1 MKAIFRAG
9 AYQDLEQISAW
20 IARDEPRAAARV
32 VERILDDIVR
42 LSRFPLIGRAGR
54 VAGTHEWVV
63 VGLPYIVVYVVD
75 ERHHELIVI
84 AVFHAARDR

>member
-1 MKAIFRAG
+1 MKAILRDT
-9 AYQDLEQISAW
+9 AYRDLEQISAW
-20 IARDEPRAAARV
+20 IARDQPLAADRIIG
-32 VERILDDIVR
+32 RILDDIVR
-42 LSRFPLIGRAGR
+42 LSHFPLMGRAGH

-75 ERHHELIVI
+75 EAHDVLIVL